1 MGAFNHPSWI
11 MFIRSL
17 HNDNKHLG
25 VPTYIN
31 IRLLKLCFLLRKD
44 IFNYIDINLISFFN
58 HSIMR
63 FIINIYSDDQQSTL
77 KYLKNTEVNLNNVI
91 IMTGN
96 FNIRDNN
103 WDPLYLHYSTHVDI
117 LRKIADSFNLEL
129 SIPINQVST

>member
-1 MGAFNHPSWI
+1 M
-11 MFIRSL
+11 
-17 HNDNKHLG
+17 
-25 VPTYIN
+25 
-31 IRLLKLCFLLRKD
+31 C
-44 IFNYIDINLISFFN
+44 
-58 HSIMR
+58 

-103 WDPLYLHYSTHVDI
+103 WDLLYSTHVDI